1 MVWTSIVLLATR
13 VDTALIWR
21 YVGNGA
27 GTAIASWEQL
37 GKQTAAA
44 LLAAVYSVVVT
55 LVILKAEDTTGR
67 QQECNGKV
75 EETMNSSRLVV
86 FCWKQTL
93 WQAS

>member
-1 MVWTSIVLLATR
+1 MLWTSIVLLVTR

-21 YVGNGA
+21 YLGNSA

-55 LVILKAEDTTGR
+55 LVILKADTPGR
-67 QQECNGKV
+67 QQCNRKV

-86 FCWKQTL
+86 FCWKLTL
-93 WQAS
+93 WQVS